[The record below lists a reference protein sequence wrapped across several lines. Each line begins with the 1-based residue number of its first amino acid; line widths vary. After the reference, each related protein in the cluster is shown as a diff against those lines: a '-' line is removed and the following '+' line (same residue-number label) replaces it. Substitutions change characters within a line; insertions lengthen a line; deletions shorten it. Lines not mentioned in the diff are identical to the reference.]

1 MCGELDKA
9 TPVGLSQEI
18 ADLMPEADLLI
29 LAGAGHHPPTEAA
42 QSVTDAIT
50 EFLGIRLL
58 LK

>member
-1 MCGELDKA
+1 M
-9 TPVGLSQEI
+9 